1 MKYLKAKVVRE
12 QDDKNLVVN
21 LEKIEK
27 WFIIY

>member
-27 WFIIY
+27 